1 MPAPSAEC
9 SPWVRAPSAF
19 MLLAAHRENKAFAIY
34 ATAPSMDGFAS
45 DSSPVLVSGFKLTL
59 PAKQP
64 ELILADTEVLA
75 SAPPELKAAGF
86 GDMAAKY
93 TALADWRMAAAL
105 TGEYYCPKI
114 AELVLR
120 VLKRSCLCRQAESKR
135 GGGAAW

>member
-1 MPAPSAEC
+1 
-9 SPWVRAPSAF
+9 